1 MLFALLVGCQP
12 PRQTRSVR
20 PPPTVTRV
28 DHRGGVVVIERPD
41 TVVVWLLE
49 E

>member
-1 MLFALLVGCQP
+1 MLFALFVGCQP
-12 PRQTRSVR
+12 SRHVRPVR

-28 DHRGGVVVIERPD
+28 DHHGSTVVIERPD